1 MEISSINL
9 SKINKAVTGVTETV
23 RKSKLLIDDISEK
36 IGKTNERIKTKIST
50 SAKLFQRR
58 QQAIRRKV
66 REDLIEASGIGGAMR
81 RVNKVVSTS
90 TRGFLGR
97 ILDFVGTLLV
107 GWAIVNLPKIVKL
120 AENLFKRLNKFFKII
135 TGFTDGLVDF
145 FNKFTAELSVIAS
158 NLTQIDLQ
166 GVGDQMN
173 NIVTRLQK
181 AFKRMENGFIRE
193 IIGFSKM
200 SDKDLVDYIDA
211 SISEEEREQIDKNIE
226 EQLDPEKFED
236 LPENLQDAVRLLMSE
251 NEELKLDAY
260 QIGIIE
266 SGNREKLL
274 QLLREDANII
284 PVEGEDG
291 STTFRRR
298 EDGEGDFS
306 LFDDLMKKEEKNTK
320 AIEDLNKRIDELD
333 KNVNNDDKLIDKNI
347 KDRNIGNGEESKTLI
362 YLKNQKKILNQE
374 RREAINKYYNEKYNG
389 GFVPFGSSVNSNE
402 RLIND
407 MNLQKIKE

>member
-1 MEISSINL
+1 
-9 SKINKAVTGVTETV
+9 
-23 RKSKLLIDDISEK
+23 
-36 IGKTNERIKTKIST
+36 
-50 SAKLFQRR
+50 
-58 QQAIRRKV
+58 
-66 REDLIEASGIGGAMR
+66 
-81 RVNKVVSTS
+81 
-90 TRGFLGR
+90 
-97 ILDFVGTLLV
+97 
-107 GWAIVNLPKIVKL
+107 
-120 AENLFKRLNKFFKII
+120 
-135 TGFTDGLVDF
+135 
-145 FNKFTAELSVIAS
+145 
-158 NLTQIDLQ
+158 
-166 GVGDQMN
+166 
-173 NIVTRLQK
+173 
-181 AFKRMENGFIRE
+181 MENGFISE

-200 SDKDLVDYIDA
+200 SDKDLVDYVDA

-236 LPENLQDAVRLLMSE
+236 LPENLQNAVRLLMSE

-291 STTFRRR
+291 STTYRKR

-306 LFDDLMKKEEKNTK
+306 LFENLIKKEKENKK

-333 KNVNNDDKLIDKNI
+333 KNLNNDDKLIDKNI

-362 YLKNQKKILNQE
+362 YLKNQKKILNQN

>member
-1 MEISSINL
+1 M
-9 SKINKAVTGVTETV
+9 
-23 RKSKLLIDDISEK
+23 
-36 IGKTNERIKTKIST
+36 
-50 SAKLFQRR
+50 
-58 QQAIRRKV
+58 
-66 REDLIEASGIGGAMR
+66 
-81 RVNKVVSTS
+81 
-90 TRGFLGR
+90 
-97 ILDFVGTLLV
+97 
-107 GWAIVNLPKIVKL
+107 
-120 AENLFKRLNKFFKII
+120 NKFFKII

-200 SDKDLVDYIDA
+200 SDKDLVDYVDA

-236 LPENLQDAVRLLMSE
+236 LPENLQNAVRLLMSE

-291 STTFRRR
+291 STTYRKR
-298 EDGEGDFS
+298 EEGEGDFS
-306 LFDDLMKKEEKNTK
+306 LFENLIKLEKENQNSLKD
-320 AIEDLNKRIDELD
+320 IEKRINELEN
-333 KNVNNDDKLIDKNI
+333 KNDNDKLIDKNI

-374 RREAINKYYNEKYNG
+374 RKDAINKYYSEKYNG
-389 GFVPFGSSVNSNE
+389 GFVPFGSVNSNE